1 MGKEA
6 ISKQINTITQM
17 KNIMIDK
24 NKTKN
29 QITTLKKKYN
39 KKRCKFVTNSQ
50 LR

>member
-24 NKTKN
+24 YKPENL
-29 QITTLKKKYN
+29 ITT
-39 KKRCKFVTNSQ
+39 
-50 LR
+50 